1 MEFFHK
7 AINCYV
13 AYVDVLAKTKV
24 RQVFNKEVHFELFR
38 ENQKLPFKDLCE
50 GLRAA

>member
-1 MEFFHK
+1 MELFHK

-13 AYVDVLAKTKV
+13 SYVDVIAKTKV

-38 ENQKLPFKDLCE
+38 ENQKPPFKDLCG
-50 GLRAA
+50 GLRTA